1 MQIPEARWIVFGT
14 LLLFA
19 MMLAW
24 YVVSYFRNLAF
35 GSDSDEST
43 ELLTGF
49 RQMRDEG
56 QLADDEFSRLKTA
69 IPDNENGLNWKVTE
83 KVTEKVTKAERN
95 TAGEQVD
102 QPAPEK
108 KYLTLAEA
116 QELRLR
122 KQAENDE
129 GLTPNTTN
137 HEDEAKET
145 E

>member
-49 RQMRDEG
+49 VRCGTKDNWQMMN
-56 QLADDEFSRLKTA
+56 SR
-69 IPDNENGLNWKVTE
+69 G
-83 KVTEKVTKAERN
+83 
-95 TAGEQVD
+95 
-102 QPAPEK
+102 
-108 KYLTLAEA
+108 
-116 QELRLR
+116 
-122 KQAENDE
+122 
-129 GLTPNTTN
+129 
-137 HEDEAKET
+137 
-145 E
+145 

>member
-69 IPDNENGLNWKVTE
+69 IPDNENGVNW

-122 KQAENDE
+122 KQAGNDE